1 MSEFVIYSDSACD
14 IEPSVLAQWGVKCES
29 LSYSFGDENKIYC
42 DNELPAKSFYDRMR
56 AGGVAKTAAVNAE
69 TFRVK
74 FEEELKQG
82 NDVLYLGFSS
92 GLSST
97 FNAGRLAM
105 DQLREDYPDRKM
117 IAVDSLCASAGF
129 GLLVYLVAEKKKEGL
144 DIEQLAKYAEDIK
157 MSVCHWFTVSDLVYL
172 KRGGRISSAT
182 AIVGGALGIKPV
194 LHVDDA
200 GTLQSVTKVRGRKSS
215 LEEIARQYAA
225 TAQDPMGG
233 TVFVSHGDC
242 LEDAMQL
249 EDILY
254 KNHGVR
260 FAHITNVGAVIGSH
274 SGPGTLALFF
284 LGKKR

>member
-1 MSEFVIYSDSACD
+1 MNEYVIFCDSACD
-14 IEPSVLAQWGVKCES
+14 IEPQVLAEWGVELEN
-29 LSYSFGDENKIYC
+29 LSYRFGDEEKIYM
-42 DNELPAKSFYDRMR
+42 DNEVPPKFFYDRMR
-56 AGGVAKTAAVNAE
+56 AGGVAKTAAVNSE
-69 TFRVK
+69 TFRVS
-74 FEEELKQG
+74 FESILKQG
-82 NDVLYLGFSS
+82 KDVLYLGFSS

-105 DQLREDYPDRKM
+105 EQLRDDYPERKM

-129 GLLVYLVAEKKKEGL
+129 GLFVYLVAEQKKKGL
-144 DIEQLAKYAEDIK
+144 DIDAAAKYAEDIK
-157 MSVCHWFTVSDLVYL
+157 MSVCHWFTVSELVYL

-200 GTLQSVTKVRGRKSS
+200 GTLQSVSKVRGRKAS
-215 LEEIARQYAA
+215 LEEIARQYSE
-225 TAQDPMGG
+225 TALDPTGG

-242 LEDAMQL
+242 VEDAMQL
-249 EDILY
+249 EEILY

-260 FAHITNVGAVIGSH
+260 YAHVTNVGAVIGAH